1 MTKNEHDTHNKS
13 FWSGLSLGVIVGASG
28 LALFGTKKGRE
39 LVHKL
44 LEVTD
49 NFEETAGG
57 FINDMEHEIESHEG
71 LGAAK
76 KAGFTAIES
85 LLDKIQSI
93 MPDRNPPKVLK

>member
-1 MTKNEHDTHNKS
+1 MTKNDHDTHNKS

-39 LVHKL
+39 LVHKVL
-44 LEVTD
+44 DVTD
-49 NFEETAGG
+49 NFEETASG
-57 FINDMEHEIESHEG
+57 FINDMEHEIDSHET

-93 MPDRNPPKVLK
+93 MPEKTPPKMVR